1 MGAAFGNTLN
11 GRKGPYSQDTAHR
24 RHLSSLTHCTSQSCP
39 SPGKAGK
46 LSPSSSDLIEAGERS
61 PRRSRGTSGCED
73 RDVGALDELGT
84 GGQSRWDPGGNG
96 PERSGG
102 RSGPESH
109 SRAPGPR
116 RTEYTGG
123 GGGGRWNETR
133 GREKEIHGRSLQLPL
148 SHLQRRLGLGQA
160 KAQRLRGG
168 GGDRGCLVK
177 SEAGTRREVARSW
190 AGPDHSVGGPRL
202 GVRPVPRAISWP
214 LEGAM
219 SS

>member
-1 MGAAFGNTLN
+1 MSWELGAKAGGTREGMGLRGAEGEV
-11 GRKGPYSQDTAHR
+11 GP
-24 RHLSSLTHCTSQSCP
+24 SLTREPQ
-39 SPGKAGK
+39 
-46 LSPSSSDLIEAGERS
+46 
-61 PRRSRGTSGCED
+61 
-73 RDVGALDELGT
+73 
-84 GGQSRWDPGGNG
+84 DPGGRNTRG
-96 PERSGG
+96 
-102 RSGPESH
+102 
-109 SRAPGPR
+109 A
-116 RTEYTGG
+116 

-148 SHLQRRLGLGQA
+148 SHLQRRLGPGQA